1 MRETENMNQFELSDL
16 RFLTLTVK
24 DNELTSLIKYTI
36 THSIRKIHDG
46 MKFEMTDNLTNL
58 LKEYD
63 LFETELVSKSQ
74 RQKYNKVLK
83 KMGINDE
90 VMIEHMISVKTLVDG
105 MWLLKP
111 SLSDNLEIATNQVKD
126 YLEENTNC
134 IIKLKHLE
142 KELHG

>member
-1 MRETENMNQFELSDL
+1 MNQFQLSDL

-24 DNELTSLIKYTI
+24 YNEPTSLIKYTI
-36 THSIRKIHDG
+36 THAIRKIHDG

-58 LKEYD
+58 LKKHN
-63 LFETELVSKSQ
+63 LFETKLVSKIQ
-74 RQKYNKVLK
+74 RQQYNKNLK
-83 KMGINDE
+83 KLGINDE
-90 VMIEHMISVKTLVDG
+90 IMIEHMISVKHLVEG
-105 MWLLKP
+105 LWKLKS
-111 SLSDNLEIATNQVKD
+111 SLNDNLEIATSQVKD